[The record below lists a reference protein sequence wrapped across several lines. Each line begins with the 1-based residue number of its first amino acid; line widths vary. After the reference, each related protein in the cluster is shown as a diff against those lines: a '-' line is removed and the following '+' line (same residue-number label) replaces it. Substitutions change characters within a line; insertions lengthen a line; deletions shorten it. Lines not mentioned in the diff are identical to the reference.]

1 MTISKANKIRV
12 RVEKVTEETA
22 VGNGV
27 AVGLVQGVIKL
38 LDAYPALNRGQKVCR
53 HFHFTGRSVG
63 IFPPTVILG
72 CLNLGEP
79 RVLHTTFR
87 SQPVDVLRILP
98 GPGAAGL
105 PRRDPLQVGCV
116 VQRLFPAIDPAP
128 AQCFDDHFVPGDAGD
143 A

>member
-27 AVGLVQGVIKL
+27 AVGLVQGVIKF

-63 IFPPTVILG
+63 IFPTDRHPWLLELG
-72 CLNLGEP
+72 
-79 RVLHTTFR
+79 RA
-87 SQPVDVLRILP
+87 P
-98 GPGAAGL
+98 GPAYDLPLPAGRRAPYSSWTRRCGASSA
-105 PRRDPLQVGCV
+105 
-116 VQRLFPAIDPAP
+116 
-128 AQCFDDHFVPGDAGD
+128 
-143 A
+143 